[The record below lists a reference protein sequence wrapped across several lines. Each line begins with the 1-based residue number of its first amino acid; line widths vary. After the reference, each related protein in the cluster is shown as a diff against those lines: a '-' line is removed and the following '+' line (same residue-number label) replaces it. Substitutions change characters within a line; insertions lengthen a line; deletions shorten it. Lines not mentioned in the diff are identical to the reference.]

1 MFDNDSKLILERYRL
16 ISEIPASL
24 EFASEPESLS
34 KQIPGERINKPKKAT
49 SRDSQ
54 NTEWQLYQNPKHHP
68 RLKKIAEFTSKGL
81 DKKLLGLG
89 EQPIHWR
96 LINMD
101 IQSSDGRGRPTG
113 YVHNKYSLR
122 AEIKENPDLFK
133 EYKKPNS
140 ITIIMTPSGLQ
151 SKKDIASLS
160 SWMLAHKCG
169 HAVLSFDVDNYDIDT
184 EIDVLL
190 KNYYDHFIS
199 FLEYFSDDYFKDVLE
214 SEVPDIY
221 KPFYDSKYQEI
232 SKYKVREF
240 FSNKDN
246 FYNSIFTFGSARNKT
261 LREQDVNEELFAQL
275 MQTGKVRINNLIPN
289 EVYSRMMSNVSSY
302 HYGDKE
308 AISKYETDLY
318 KEARISTV
326 IEDLF
331 IKAIQRCRGEILF
344 DIVST

>member
-34 KQIPGERINKPKKAT
+34 KQIAGERINKPKKAT

-81 DKKLLGLG
+81 DKKLSALG

-101 IQSSDGRGRPTG
+101 IQSSDGQGKSTG
-113 YVHNKYSLR
+113 YVHNKYSLQ

-140 ITIIMTPSGLQ
+140 ITIIMTPSGLE

-169 HAVLSFDVDNYDIDT
+169 HAVLSFDVDNYDIDR
-184 EIDVLL
+184 EIDILL
-190 KNYYDHFIS
+190 KEYYNNFKS
-199 FLEYFSDDYFKDVLE
+199 FVEYYSNDYFKDVLE
-214 SEVPDIY
+214 TEVPDIY
-221 KPFYDSKYQEI
+221 KPFYEPKLNEI
-232 SKYKVREF
+232 VKHRVSEF

-261 LREQDVNEELFAQL
+261 LREQDINEELFAQL
-275 MQTGKVRINNLIPN
+275 MQTGKIRINNLIPA
-289 EVYSRMMSNVSSY
+289 EVYSKMIKNATEY
-302 HYGDKE
+302 NYGDKE
-308 AISKYETDLY
+308 AISKYKTNIE

-331 IKAIQRCRGEILF
+331 MKAIQRCRGEILF